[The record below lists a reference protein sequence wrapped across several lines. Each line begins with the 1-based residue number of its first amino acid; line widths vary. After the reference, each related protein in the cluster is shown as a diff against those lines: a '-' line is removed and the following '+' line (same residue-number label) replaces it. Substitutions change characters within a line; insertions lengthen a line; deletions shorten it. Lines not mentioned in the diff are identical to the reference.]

1 MEYPIDLSDVFEGIN
16 FLQIGDA
23 CQTRLVYGK
32 AEYWAILSG
41 SNFRVK

>member
-23 CQTRLVYGK
+23 SQTPLVYRK
-32 AEYWAILSG
+32 AEYWTVLS
-41 SNFRVK
+41 